1 MSLNK
6 MQPFNLYPIFVLNNY
21 CKRITNYTNFIAIL
35 RNILS
40 IAFIITD
47 LYAMRMGVNKA
58 KKDDSLSFY

>member
-40 IAFIITD
+40 IAFIITG
-47 LYAMRMGVNKA
+47 LYAIKIG
-58 KKDDSLSFY
+58 